1 MNKRDNVYAAIK
13 NNSPGGVCTLSRQ
26 ELADE
31 LGYSKRAV
39 IYHVDDLTDQ
49 GKLMK
54 KGAAIHLVRGTN
66 DDERLTMNGNSID
79 DLMEAT
85 MRELEGSTYTY
96 KKPEKRSGILDLLD
110 VDPRVWFLVLMLAQT
125 VHTFKFIYFVS
136 GADWWSL
143 AYAIF
148 TCIGMD
154 FVTYTLVVKGERYRV
169 ESMKAFYILA
179 NVYAFNVG
187 LFGDMVLDADLF
199 WRVMPNG
206 QFWISLIPSF
216 FIPHMA
222 VKFSEWVYKSK

>member
-54 KGAAIHLVRGTN
+54 KGAAIHLV
-66 DDERLTMNGNSID
+66 DDGREMMNGFEHED
-79 DLMEAT
+79 DQLEVSMEDLKRYGLVKNKRAV
-85 MRELEGSTYTY
+85 
-96 KKPEKRSGILDLLD
+96 KRSGILDLLD

-154 FVTYTLVVKGERYRV
+154 FVTYTFVVKGERYRV

>member
-13 NNSPGGVCTLSRQ
+13 NNSPGGVCTLNRQ

-54 KGAAIHLVRGTN
+54 KGAAIHLV
-66 DDERLTMNGNSID
+66 DDGREMMNGFEHED
-79 DLMEAT
+79 DQLEVSMEDLKRYGLVKNKRAV
-85 MRELEGSTYTY
+85 
-96 KKPEKRSGILDLLD
+96 KRSGILDLLD

-154 FVTYTLVVKGERYRV
+154 FVTYTFVVKGERYRV

>member
-13 NNSPGGVCTLSRQ
+13 NNSPGGVCARNRQ

-54 KGAAIHLVRGTN
+54 KGAAIHLV
-66 DDERLTMNGNSID
+66 DDGREMMNGFEHED
-79 DLMEAT
+79 DQLEVSMEDLKRYGLVKNKRAV
-85 MRELEGSTYTY
+85 
-96 KKPEKRSGILDLLD
+96 KRSGILDLLD

-154 FVTYTLVVKGERYRV
+154 FVTYTFVVKGERYRV